1 MVVRNKIYGEFVSF
15 RHLVV
20 RPDETHLANT
30 SAGFIFLFL
39 FSRIFMLNRSERG
52 QVCVVHN
59 GKLVFGQP
67 INISSPFR

>member
-1 MVVRNKIYGEFVSF
+1 MVVRKSYGEFVSF
-15 RHLVV
+15 RHFVV
-20 RPDETHLANT
+20 RPDETYLANT
-30 SAGFIFLFL
+30 SAGFILPFL

-67 INISSPFR
+67 IDISSPFR